1 MKIKIITLLSL
12 IAFLFNS
19 ATIAGDAK
27 KLAQTGMKFLQV
39 SLDAKMAGM
48 GDATTALDNLGV
60 SGLFSNPASIARQ
73 TNFMEATTGQVR
85 WIADINYYAGGVTIA
100 PDNGN
105 YGVLGISFMYVN
117 YGDLIGTIRNNQGY
131 VETGIFNPNAY
142 TLGVTYGKALNDK
155 FSIGGSVKYALQNLT
170 AGIVNI
176 TDAELTKTNYKP
188 NSLIFDFGVLYHTG
202 IQSLDFAAYVKNFS
216 KDIQLERAQ
225 EKYQLPLTF
234 RVGFAYNA
242 SDIFELDKNE
252 YSLQFAFDSVVPRD
266 NVEEID
272 LGVEF
277 KFMNSFALRGGYLSG
292 KEGEY
297 SMTYGLGFN
306 KSIEGYSLGF
316 DYAYIPWNPDSHS
329 FSDIHK
335 FSIHFGI

>member
-1 MKIKIITLLSL
+1 MKIKIITLLSM

-19 ATIAGDAK
+19 SAIAGDAK

-73 TNFMEATTGQVR
+73 TNFIEAATGQIR

-100 PDNGN
+100 PESGN
-105 YGVLGISFMYVN
+105 YGVLGLSFMFVN
-117 YGDLIGTIRNNQGY
+117 YGDFIGTIRNNQGY
-131 VETGIFNPNAY
+131 VETGTFNPSAY
-142 TLGVTYGKALNDK
+142 ALGITYSKALNDK

-170 AGIVNI
+170 SGIVNI
-176 TDAELTKTNYKP
+176 TDAELTKTLYKP
-188 NSLIFDFGVLYHTG
+188 NSLVFDFGVLYHTG
-202 IQSLDFAAYVKNFS
+202 IQSLDFAACVKNFS
-216 KDIQLERAQ
+216 KDIQLERSQ
-225 EKYQLPLTF
+225 EKFQLPLTF

-242 SDIFELDKNE
+242 SDILELDKNE
-252 YSLQFAFDSVVPRD
+252 YSIQLAFDSVVPRD
-266 NVEEID
+266 NVEEVD

-277 KFMNSFALRGGYLSG
+277 KFMNSLALRGGYLSG
-292 KEGEY
+292 KDEY
-297 SMTYGLGFN
+297 SVTGGIGFTQ
-306 KSIEGYSLGF
+306 SYAGYSIGV
-316 DYAYIPWNPDSHS
+316 DYAYIPWTTFADV
-329 FSDIHK
+329 HK

>member
-1 MKIKIITLLSL
+1 MKIKILTTVSIV
-12 IAFLFNS
+12 AMFLASSGF
-19 ATIAGDAK
+19 AQK

-48 GDATTALDNLGV
+48 GDATTALDNLGA

-73 TNFMEATTGQVR
+73 SNLIDATTGQVT
-85 WIADINYYAGGVTIA
+85 WIADIKYYSGGITFA
-100 PDNGN
+100 PESGM
-105 YGVLGISFMYVN
+105 YGVLGVSFLYVN

-142 TLGVTYGKALNDK
+142 AIGLTYGKALNDK

-170 AGIVNI
+170 SGIVDI
-176 TDAELTKTNYKP
+176 TDDVLKKTNYKP
-188 NSLIFDFGVLYHTG
+188 NSLVFDFGVLYHTG
-202 IQSLDFAAYVKNFS
+202 IQSLDFAASIKNFS
-216 KDIQLERAQ
+216 KDIQLERQQ
-225 EKYQLPLTF
+225 EKFQLPLTF
-234 RVGFAYNA
+234 RVGFAYNL
-242 SDIFELDKNE
+242 SDMLQLDKND
-252 YSLQFAFDSVVPRD
+252 YSLQLAFDSVVPRD

-277 KFMNSFALRGGYLSG
+277 KFMNAFAVRGGYLSG

-297 SMTYGLGFN
+297 SYTYGLGFG
-306 KSIEGYSLGF
+306 KSIEGFNVGL
-316 DYAYIPWNPDSHS
+316 DYAYIPWTSES

-335 FSIHFGI
+335 ISIHFGI